1 MIADRKPILSMFR
14 VMAFACVMLAGM
26 PNELKSPNN
35 QKVTSAMSFNKE
47 QFQDLIDRVLKAVDL
62 HSEAAV
68 DLLLKTA
75 AHESKFGTYL
85 KQIGGG
91 PALGIFQVEPDTE
104 KDIWLNYLRFNLD
117 LTEKIKKL
125 TGIDGPNL
133 SALEGDLR
141 YQVIMAR
148 LVYRRVRF
156 TLPDPGDVLEQAK
169 YWKKHYNTMLGA
181 GTVEDFI
188 KAAEK
193 YVGV

>member
-1 MIADRKPILSMFR
+1 
-14 VMAFACVMLAGM
+14 
-26 PNELKSPNN
+26 
-35 QKVTSAMSFNKE
+35 MSFDKH
-47 QFQDLIDRVLKAVDL
+47 QFRDFIDRTLRVVEL
-62 HSEAAV
+62 HSEAAT

-85 KQIGGG
+85 RQVKG
-91 PALGIFQVEPDTE
+91 PALGVFQVEPDTE
-104 KDIWLNYLRFNLD
+104 KDIWLNYLRFNPELIA
-117 LTEKIKKL
+117 KIKNL

-148 LVYRRVRF
+148 LVYRRIKF
-156 TLPDPGDVLEQAK
+156 PLPSPIDILGQAK
-169 YWKKHYNTMLGA
+169 YWKRHYNTMLGA
-181 GTVEDFI
+181 GSETDFI

>member
-1 MIADRKPILSMFR
+1 
-14 VMAFACVMLAGM
+14 
-26 PNELKSPNN
+26 
-35 QKVTSAMSFNKE
+35 MSFDKH
-47 QFQDLIDRVLKAVDL
+47 QFRDFIDRTLKVVEL
-62 HSEAAV
+62 HSEAAT

-85 KQIGGG
+85 RQVRG
-91 PALGIFQVEPDTE
+91 PALGVFQIEPDTE
-104 KDIWLNYLRFNLD
+104 KDIWLNYLRFNSE
-117 LTEKIKKL
+117 LTEKIKKF
-125 TGIDGPNL
+125 TGIDGPNH

-148 LVYRRVRF
+148 LVYRRIKF
-156 TLPDPGDVLEQAK
+156 PLPSPIDILGQAK

-181 GTVEDFI
+181 GNEIDFV

>member
-1 MIADRKPILSMFR
+1 
-14 VMAFACVMLAGM
+14 
-26 PNELKSPNN
+26 
-35 QKVTSAMSFNKE
+35 MSFDKH
-47 QFQDLIDRVLKAVDL
+47 QFRDFIDRILKAVEL
-62 HSEAAV
+62 HSEAAT

-85 KQIGGG
+85 RQVKG
-91 PALGIFQVEPDTE
+91 PALGVFQVEPDTE
-104 KDIWLNYLRFNLD
+104 KDIWLNYLRFNPELIA
-117 LTEKIKKL
+117 KIKNL

-148 LVYRRVRF
+148 LVYRRIKSP
-156 TLPDPGDVLEQAK
+156 LPSPIDILGQAK
-169 YWKKHYNTMLGA
+169 YWKKHYNTLLGA
-181 GTVEDFI
+181 GNEIDFV